1 MKKQVRC
8 INCNSRLFDVHN
20 EPAPVGIIAIKC
32 RKCGSLSLIDITII

>member
-20 EPAPVGIIAIKC
+20 EPAPAGIIAIKC
-32 RKCGSLSLIDITII
+32 RKCGSLSLIDLTII